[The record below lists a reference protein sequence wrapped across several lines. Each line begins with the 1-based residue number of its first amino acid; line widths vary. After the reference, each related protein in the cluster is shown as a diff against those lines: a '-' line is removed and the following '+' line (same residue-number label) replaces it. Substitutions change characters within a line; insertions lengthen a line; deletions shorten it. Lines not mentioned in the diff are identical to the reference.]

1 MIRFTYGFNFPVS
14 LNEDEEYWWGFRSKM
29 KAYKTLTENTP
40 FGVGVLRSLHLQW
53 ININDY
59 EVRYGFERIN

>member
-1 MIRFTYGFNFPVS
+1 MIRFSYGFDFPVS
-14 LNEDEEYWWGFRSKM
+14 LNEDEKYWWRFLSTM

-40 FGVGVLRSLHLQW
+40 LGVGTLRSLHLQW

>member
-40 FGVGVLRSLHLQW
+40 FGVGALRSLHLQW
-53 ININDY
+53 MNINDY
-59 EVRYGFERIN
+59 EVEYGFGQIN